1 MKTKERVSNVVDLA
15 LTETLENNSEETT
28 LRSPLKEEIGVLTEE
43 QKIAA
48 IRNHVKAIMD
58 ILGLD
63 LHDKSLRDT
72 PSRVA
77 KMYVKEI
84 FSGLNPKNNPQV
96 TLLENQYHYN
106 GILIEK
112 NIKVHSFCE
121 HHLIPIIGKAH
132 IAYISKDHVI
142 GLSKISQIVHYYAKR
157 PQLQE
162 KLTIQIAQAL
172 RKILKTEDVG
182 VIIDAEH
189 TCVSIRDVEDTCS
202 STITSSLHGKLKEKS
217 TKEEFL
223 NLLKISS

>member
-1 MKTKERVSNVVDLA
+1 MKIKESVSNVVDLT
-15 LTETLENNSEETT
+15 LTTVIESNPEETT
-28 LRSPLKEEIGVLTEE
+28 LRSPLKEEVCVLTEE

-48 IRNHVKAIMD
+48 ISKHVKAIMD

-63 LHDKSLRDT
+63 LNDKSLKDT

-77 KMYVKEI
+77 QMYVKEI
-84 FSGLNPKNNPQV
+84 FSGLNPKNSPQV
-96 TLLENQYHYN
+96 TLFENKYHYH
-106 GILIEK
+106 GMLVEK

-132 IAYISKDHVI
+132 IAYIPKDYVI

-162 KLTIQIAQAL
+162 RLTIQIAQAL
-172 RKILKTEDVG
+172 KKVLKTEDVG

>member
-1 MKTKERVSNVVDLA
+1 MTESNP
-15 LTETLENNSEETT
+15 EEIT
-28 LRSPLKEEIGVLTEE
+28 LRSPLKEEHYVLTEQ

-48 IRNHVKAIMD
+48 VSNHVKAIME

-84 FSGLNPKNNPQV
+84 FSGLNPKNSPQV
-96 TLLENQYHYN
+96 TLFENKYHYH
-106 GILIEK
+106 GMLVEK
-112 NIKVHSFCE
+112 NIKFHSFCE

-132 IAYISKDHVI
+132 IAYMAKDHVI
-142 GLSKISQIVHYYAKR
+142 GLSQISQIVYYYAKR

-162 KLTIQIAQAL
+162 RLTMQIAQAF
-172 RKILKTEDVG
+172 KQILKTEDVG

-189 TCVSIRDVEDTCS
+189 TCVSVRDVEATCS
-202 STITSSLHGKLKEKS
+202 STITSSLHGKLQEKS